1 MGLGSGYAWAI
12 MAEQA
17 GLIGRGIRVKGEV
30 TGAGALEVDGEI
42 EGRVELD
49 QLTVGPSGVVQA
61 EVSVADAVV
70 HGRTGGQL
78 TASRRL
84 EVKGSATVEGD
95 VRAGA
100 LVIEEGAVFKGR
112 VHMDT
117 GIPED
122 V

>member
-1 MGLGSGYAWAI
+1 

-30 TGAGALEVDGEI
+30 TGEGALEVEGEI
-42 EGRVELD
+42 EGRVALD
-49 QLTVGPSGVVQA
+49 RLTVGPTGVVAA
-61 EVSVADAVV
+61 EVSVADAIIA
-70 HGRTGGQL
+70 GRSSGRL
-78 TASRRL
+78 EASRRL
-84 EVKGSATVEGD
+84 EVKGTATVEGE
-95 VRAGA
+95 VSAPA

-122 V
+122 I

>member
-1 MGLGSGYAWAI
+1 

-17 GLIGRGIRVKGEV
+17 GIIGKGIKVKGEV
-30 TGAGALEVDGEI
+30 TGSGGLEVDGEI

-49 QLTVGPSGVVQA
+49 QLTVGPSGVLNA
-61 EVSVADAVV
+61 EVSAQEVV
-70 HGRTGGQL
+70 IHGRSSGHI
-78 TASRRL
+78 TASKRVDVRA
-84 EVKGSATVEGD
+84 SAQVEGD
-95 VRAGA
+95 ITAPA
-100 LVIEEGAVFKGR
+100 LALEEGAVFKGR